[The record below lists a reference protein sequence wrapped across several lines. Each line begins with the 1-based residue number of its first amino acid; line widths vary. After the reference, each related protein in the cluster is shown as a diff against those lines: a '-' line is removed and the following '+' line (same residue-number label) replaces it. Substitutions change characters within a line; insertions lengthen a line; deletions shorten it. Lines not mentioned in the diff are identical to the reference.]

1 MSREELLKAVEQL
14 QPPDLDRFVSEVI
27 ALRAHRQTQG
37 LTPSETEL
45 LLKINQGLPP
55 ELRQK
60 WDELMHKREAEKL
73 THQEYQELL
82 RLTDQVE
89 ALQANR
95 VKFMVELAQIRKKS
109 LSELMQELGLR
120 APANG

>member
-14 QPPDLDRFVSEVI
+14 KPPDLERFVSEVI
-27 ALRAHRQTQG
+27 ALRAHRQARG

-45 LLKINQGLPP
+45 LLRINQGLPP
-55 ELRQK
+55 ELRQR
-60 WDELMHKREAEKL
+60 WDELRDKREADKL

-82 RLTDQVE
+82 RLTGLVE
-89 ALQANR
+89 DLQAKR

-109 LSELMQELGLR
+109 LPELMQDLGLQ